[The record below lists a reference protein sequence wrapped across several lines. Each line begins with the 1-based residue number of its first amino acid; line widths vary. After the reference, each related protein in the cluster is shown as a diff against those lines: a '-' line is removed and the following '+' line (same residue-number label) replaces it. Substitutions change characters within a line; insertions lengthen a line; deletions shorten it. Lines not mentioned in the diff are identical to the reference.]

1 MQAECGRGWGL
12 ILPLPLPSPLP
23 SQSCGCCCRCHRRCC
38 RRCRRC
44 CCCSAAA
51 AANCCCLATTSCY
64 WLLQWADLQRCHI
77 QQGASSR
84 GGSSGGHSVEGNGPS
99 GHCRSRD
106 GQQVQIDHQ
115 RAQECRPPRAMGG
128 GLGWAWVAFGC
139 VWTMAGSNETNGRG
153 TAFIL
158 ASLRH
163 RVHTA
168 CSSVYISRSNNVS

>member
-77 QQGASSR
+77 QQGASSQ

-128 GLGWAWVAFGC
+128 GLGWAWVGLGGFR
-139 VWTMAGSNETNGRG
+139 VRVDHGRIKRDERPG
-153 TAFIL
+153 HCIHPGQPEAPR
-158 ASLRH
+158 AH
-163 RVHTA
+163 RMFKR
-168 CSSVYISRSNNVS
+168 VYFKIQ